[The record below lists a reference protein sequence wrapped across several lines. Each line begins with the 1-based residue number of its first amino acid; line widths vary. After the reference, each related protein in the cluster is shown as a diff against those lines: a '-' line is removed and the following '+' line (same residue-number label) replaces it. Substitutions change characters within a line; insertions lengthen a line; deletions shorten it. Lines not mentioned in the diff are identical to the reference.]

1 MRGRALFTTLLLGLA
16 SLLTFTCTSD
26 DKDDS
31 SVQIGV
37 LLPLTG
43 SLSSYGETSKAALE
57 EAATRINSNDGT
69 KVELT
74 FEDTKTD
81 PAIAAER
88 LSALGDRGVKVVLG
102 PYASSEVREAKA
114 TADTS
119 GIILISPLSTSRSL
133 AIADDNVLRFTP
145 DDEQEGIAMAALAWA
160 DGTRVILPVTRDDE
174 GNKGLQSAMK
184 ATFESY
190 GGAFLPTITY
200 ATDETDF
207 RDEAQSIAAAIKT
220 EHAAGRTVGVYLTAF
235 NEVTGLFR
243 AASAGDPVLTTVTWY
258 GSDSV
263 ALSKELVEDPAA
275 GAFAVVADYPNP
287 ILGLDDAEKPRWGP
301 VTDKITSTLGRTPD
315 AFALAAYDGLDVAYA
330 AMSRVGADADPG
342 VLRAE
347 LLAAASGHEG
357 LTGSTILNAAGDRA
371 SANYDFW
378 SVCSRD
384 GSLTWVR
391 SAIYT
396 TGSGGQAVRQEAC

>member
-1 MRGRALFTTLLLGLA
+1 M
-16 SLLTFTCTSD
+16 
-26 DKDDS
+26 
-31 SVQIGV
+31 QIGV

-57 EAATRINSNDGT
+57 GAATSINSNGGT
-69 KVELT
+69 RVELA

-88 LSALGDRGVKVVLG
+88 LSALGDRGVKVVIG

-114 TADTS
+114 IADTR

-145 DDEQEGIAMAALAWA
+145 DDEQEGVAMAALAWA

-184 ATFESY
+184 ATFESF
-190 GGAFLPTITY
+190 GGAFLPAIMYGTS
-200 ATDETDF
+200 ETDF

-220 EHAAGRTVGVYLTAF
+220 ERAAGRPVGVYLTAF
-235 NEVTGLFR
+235 NEVTNLFR
-243 AASAGDPVLTTVTWY
+243 AASTGDPVLSTVKWY

-263 ALSKELVEDPAA
+263 ALSKELVEDPTA
-275 GAFAVVADYPNP
+275 GAFAVAADYPNP

-301 VTDKITSTLGRTPD
+301 VSDKVASKLGRTPD
-315 AFALAAYDGLDVAYA
+315 AFALAAYDALEVAHA
-330 AMSRVGADADPG
+330 VMSNVGAGADAE

-347 LLAAASGHEG
+347 LVTAASGHKG

-378 SVCSRD
+378 SVCSPA
-384 GSLTWVR
+384 GSLKWVR

-396 TGSGGQAVRQEAC
+396 SASTGGQAVRQEAC

>member
-1 MRGRALFTTLLLGLA
+1 LRRRIVCTALLLSFVA
-16 SLLTFTCTSD
+16 AFTLTCSSD
-26 DKDDS
+26 DSDGS
-31 SVQIGV
+31 IQIGV

-81 PAIAAER
+81 SAIAADR
-88 LSALGDRGVKVVLG
+88 LSALADRGVKVVLG

-114 TADTS
+114 MADNR

-184 ATFESY
+184 ASFEHY

-200 ATDETDF
+200 ATDEIDF

-220 EHAAGRTVGVYLTAF
+220 ERAAGRTVGIYLTAF
-235 NEVTGLFR
+235 NEVTSLFR
-243 AASAGDPVLTTVTWY
+243 AASTDDPVLSTIKWY

-263 ALSKELVEDPAA
+263 ALSKELVEDPTA
-275 GAFAVVADYPNP
+275 GAFAVAADYPNP
-287 ILGLDDAEKPRWGP
+287 ILGLDDAEKNRWGP
-301 VTDKITSTLGRTPD
+301 VSDKLTSTLGRTPD
-315 AFALAAYDGLDVAYA
+315 AFALAAYDALEVAHA
-330 AMSRVGADADPG
+330 AMSNVGAGADAA

-347 LLAAASGHEG
+347 LLAVASGHQG

-384 GSLTWVR
+384 GSLKWVR

-396 TGSGGQAVRQEAC
+396 SAGMGGQATRQEAC